1 MILLGRHRLD
11 DLQRRITMNDF
22 EQNDPDI
29 RSPSPEPVY
38 DPKTGLRMNTR
49 EQRLKEK
56 YLKERQRLIYEVL

>member
-1 MILLGRHRLD
+1 MS
-11 DLQRRITMNDF
+11 DF

-49 EQRLKEK
+49 DQRLKDK
-56 YLKERQRLIYEVL
+56 YLRERQRLIYEVL